1 MLFTRALLHAHQELG
16 RGKGS
21 HRSVCQSFTE
31 LSLLRKEGEI
41 MLEENSACNPERE
54 RKWDTVLPVQQL

>member
-1 MLFTRALLHAHQELG
+1 MPTKSSGE
-16 RGKGS
+16 GKAATGL
-21 HRSVCQSFTE
+21 CQSFTE